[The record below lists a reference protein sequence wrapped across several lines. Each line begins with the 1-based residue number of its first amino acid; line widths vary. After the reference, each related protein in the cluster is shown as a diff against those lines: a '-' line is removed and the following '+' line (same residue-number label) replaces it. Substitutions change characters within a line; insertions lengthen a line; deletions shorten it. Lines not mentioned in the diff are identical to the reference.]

1 MSIFTEQEFR
11 NIANQKAGFRGL
23 GGVVNETRSFSKST
37 STTSIF
43 LSHSHHDKAKIE
55 QAKIF
60 FENLGISIYVDWAD
74 QTMPER
80 TNGVTAQKIK
90 NQIITLNDKFILL
103 ATNNA
108 VSSKWC
114 NWEVGIAD
122 TYKLPKDKIA
132 ILPLADND
140 RHWTGNEY
148 LQIYPSIEFESGNN
162 KNNIGSYIKQG
173 YYVLYPSIDGSRKYE
188 SLETWLRK

>member
-11 NIANQKAGFRGL
+11 NIANQKAGFKGL
-23 GGVVNETRSFSKST
+23 SGVVNEQRTFSKST

-43 LSHSHHDKAKIE
+43 LSHSHQDKAKIE
-55 QAKIF
+55 QAKLF

-80 TNGVTAQKIK
+80 TNGLTAQKIK
-90 NQIITLNDKFILL
+90 NQIINNNDKFILL

-122 TYKLPKDKIA
+122 TFKLTKDKIA
-132 ILPLADND
+132 ILPLADNN
-140 RHWTGNEY
+140 RNWTGNEY
-148 LQIYPSIEFESGNN
+148 LQIYPSIEYESGNN
-162 KNNIGSYIKQG
+162 RNNLGSIITQG
-173 YYVLYPSIDGSRKYE
+173 YYIIYPSIDGSRRFE
-188 SLETWLRK
+188 RLETWLRK